1 MDFELS
7 DDQRA
12 IVEAVEALCARHAGP
27 KRAVELRDGGGAA
40 DAELLAALAASGYAA
55 IARQEGMGL
64 LEATLVAEV
73 VSRHAGVVPY
83 AAHAIV
89 AAGLTDQPIVGP
101 VALAHDWDLGEPVRF
116 AAHARTLVFGDDDG
130 VRLIPLRDGDA
141 EAVRSDF
148 GYPMGRLVGDFGGRG
163 VDLGAGAHA
172 RLASLWRLALAIE
185 IVGAMDAAL
194 TTTVDYLKVRKQFGR
209 TIGSFQ
215 AVQHRLAECKVLVE
229 GARWLALETAHKSAP
244 AEGTATAAAYAG
256 AAATRVA
263 RETHQL
269 SGAIGFTREYD
280 LHVWTMRLH
289 ALSLELGGVGGHRRV
304 LAALRWGLDTEP

>member
-12 IVEAVEALCARHAGP
+12 IVDAVLALCARHAGP
-27 KRAVELRDGGGAA
+27 KRAVELRNAGGAHDAVLLEALVGGG
-40 DAELLAALAASGYAA
+40 YAG

-73 VSRHAGVVPY
+73 VARHAGVVPF
-83 AAHAIV
+83 AAQAIV
-89 AAGLTDQPIVGP
+89 AAGLTDAPLTGP

-116 AAHARTLVFGDDDG
+116 AAHARTLVFGDDEG
-130 VRLIPLRDGDA
+130 VRLVALRDGDA
-141 EAVRSDF
+141 EQVRSDF
-148 GYPMGRLVGDFGGRG
+148 GYPMGRLVGDFAGRG
-163 VDLGAGAHA
+163 ADLGPGSHA

-185 IVGAMDAAL
+185 TVGTMDAAL
-194 TTTVDYLKVRKQFGR
+194 ATTVDYLKVRKQFGR

-215 AVQHRLAECKVLVE
+215 AVQHRLAELKVLIE
-229 GARWLALETAHKSAP
+229 GARWLAFEAAHQKAP
-244 AEGTATAAAYAG
+244 AEGTATAAAYAS

-304 LAALRWGLDTEP
+304 LAALRWGLDAES

>member
-12 IVEAVEALCARHAGP
+12 IVDAVEALCARHAGP
-27 KRAVELRDGGGAA
+27 KRAVELRNAGGGC
-40 DAELLAALAASGYAA
+40 DTVLLEALVGGGYATV
-55 IARQEGMGL
+55 ARQDGMGL

-83 AAHAIV
+83 AAQAIV
-89 AAGLTDQPIVGP
+89 AAGLTEQPVAGP

-130 VRLIPLRDGDA
+130 VRLVALRDGDA
-141 EAVRSDF
+141 EPVRSDF
-148 GYPMGRLVGDFGGRG
+148 GYPMSRLVGDFAGRG
-163 VDLGAGAHA
+163 EDLGAGAHA

-194 TTTVDYLKVRKQFGR
+194 ATTVGYLQVRKQFGR
-209 TIGSFQ
+209 AIGSFQ
-215 AVQHRLAECKVLVE
+215 AVQHRLAELKVLIE
-229 GARWLALETAHKSAP
+229 GARWLALEAAHKGAP
-244 AEGTATAAAYAG
+244 AEATATAAAYAS

-280 LHVWTMRLH
+280 LHVWTMRLYCS
-289 ALSLELGGVGGHRRV
+289 SLELGGVSGHRRV
-304 LAALRWGLDTEP
+304 LAALRWGLDAES

>member
-12 IVEAVEALCARHAGP
+12 VVDAVLALCVRHAGP
-27 KRAVELRDGGGAA
+27 KRAVELRNAGGGCDAA
-40 DAELLAALAASGYAA
+40 LLEALAAGGYAD

-83 AAHAIV
+83 GAQAIV
-89 AAGLTDQPIVGP
+89 AAGLTDQPLVGP

-116 AAHARTLVFGDDDG
+116 AAHARTLIFGDDDG
-130 VRLIPLRDGDA
+130 VRLIPLAAGDA
-141 EAVRSDF
+141 EPVRSDF
-148 GYPMGRLVGDFGGRG
+148 GYPMGRLVSDFAGRG
-163 VDLGAGAHA
+163 ADLGAGAHA

-194 TTTVDYLKVRKQFGR
+194 STTVDYLKVRKQFGR

-215 AVQHRLAECKVLVE
+215 AVQHRLAECKVLIE
-229 GARWLALETAHKSAP
+229 GARWLAFEAAHKGAP
-244 AEGTATAAAYAG
+244 AEGTATAAAYAA

-280 LHVWTMRLH
+280 LHVWTLRLQ
-289 ALSLELGGVGGHRRV
+289 ALSLELGGVSGHRRV
-304 LAALRWGLDTEP
+304 LAALRWGLDTDS